1 MGNQIKL
8 VIPFETPERGKY
20 QANKAKDY
28 IIELADGKKAYIW
41 DRKDGPEMCILG
53 PGKDLRDCRI
63 GLGHTGVGLV
73 DEKNCLYVFYD
84 QVYVG
89 HVGGRPIYVGKII
102 KWRRH
107 SAVKTLAGHWSTY
120 KPAENKLYFVT
131 NRWENSGFYVI
142 ARNPQQARYQVYDE
156 LDCDYLDS
164 RARRIRFKDEWRL
177 GEYRENVVIY
187 PDDQHILGHLGIEY
201 YEPEEE

>member
-1 MGNQIKL
+1 MSL
-8 VIPFETPERGKY
+8 
-20 QANKAKDY
+20 
-28 IIELADGKKAYIW
+28 
-41 DRKDGPEMCILG
+41 LG
-53 PGKDLRDCRI
+53 PGKILSNRRMQLSYSGK
-63 GLGHTGVGLV
+63 GLFDSKTGI
-73 DEKNCLYVFYD
+73 YVFYAEE
-84 QVYVG
+84 YVG
-89 HVGGRPIYVGKII
+89 KVGGRPIYVGKVV

-107 SAVKTLAGHWSTY
+107 TAVKTLAGHWSTY

-164 RARRIRFKDEWRL
+164 RARRIRFNDEWRL

-201 YEPEEE
+201 GEPEEE